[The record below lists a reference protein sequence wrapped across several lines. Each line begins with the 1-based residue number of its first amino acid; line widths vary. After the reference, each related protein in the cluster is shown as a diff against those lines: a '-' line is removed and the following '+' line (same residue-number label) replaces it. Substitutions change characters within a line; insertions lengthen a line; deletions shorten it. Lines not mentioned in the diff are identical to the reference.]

1 MLTIVATLLLNYSG
15 YTQDKGCLEG
25 DCHSGWGVY
34 TYYIGDIYQG
44 RYQGY
49 FKDGQRNGKGKFVY
63 ANLSKYEGSWFN
75 GKPQGA
81 GAKTSK
87 EGHVQSGIWSGGKLI
102 KEYTQQRQLNCLV
115 GDCKDGYGKSKD
127 NLGNTYSGAFASG
140 QYQGYGEMRYFNGD
154 KYKGYWKQHQQHGQG
169 SYFFNNGHVNTGKFL
184 AGQFASN
191 KMKVWAL
198 IVGVGDYL
206 KFSPLKFTT
215 QDARTVYGFLRSV
228 EGGAVPENQ
237 IKLLLDKEA
246 TAYNITNTAADLF
259 EQADSNDL
267 ILFYFA
273 GHGKNGAFLPYDFD
287 GNQGNLLHHGLVN
300 SLLKD
305 SPAKYKLCVVD
316 ACHSGSF
323 DLDYSISYEDYLESY
338 HKSGAET
345 ITSSTRSSRDIRDR
359 IKAYYASFEG
369 IKGGLALI
377 LSSASEEISLEANKL
392 EQGVF
397 SYYFVQALKGAANT
411 ADVTGT
417 KDKIIDINEIF
428 RYVEKNV
435 RKFTFGFQHPQIYGE
450 YDEKMPISVTKH

>member
-1 MLTIVATLLLNYSG
+1 MA
-15 YTQDKGCLEG
+15 
-25 DCHSGWGVY
+25 
-34 TYYIGDIYQG
+34 
-44 RYQGY
+44 
-49 FKDGQRNGKGKFVY
+49 
-63 ANLSKYEGSWFN
+63 
-75 GKPQGA
+75 
-81 GAKTSK
+81 
-87 EGHVQSGIWSGGKLI
+87 I
-102 KEYTQQRQLNCLV
+102 KAIC
-115 GDCKDGYGKSKD
+115 
-127 NLGNTYSGAFASG
+127 
-140 QYQGYGEMRYFNGD
+140 
-154 KYKGYWKQHQQHGQG
+154 
-169 SYFFNNGHVNTGKFL
+169 
-184 AGQFASN
+184 
-191 KMKVWAL
+191 
-198 IVGVGDYL
+198 
-206 KFSPLKFTT
+206 
-215 QDARTVYGFLRSV
+215 
-228 EGGAVPENQ
+228 
-237 IKLLLDKEA
+237 
-246 TAYNITNTAADLF
+246 
-259 EQADSNDL
+259 
-267 ILFYFA
+267 
-273 GHGKNGAFLPYDFD
+273 
-287 GNQGNLLHHGLVN
+287 HHGLVN